1 MPEQVTISSVT
12 ANTPVDIFYC
22 NSMSAS
28 CVYVAT
34 VAVFPFTFTV
44 PSPVADQDFVIK
56 IEDSQS
62 CVDGITIPISPSPTP
77 SITPTITLTPTV
89 SPTQTLTPTPTLTP
103 TSSVAA
109 TVTPTP
115 TLTAT
120 PTSTPNV
127 VCQYWSGY
135 IRNTSSAACADTPS
149 AVCLFTY
156 IAAAYTVPVIGA
168 VVYSTNYLGTL
179 YNPFDGQNKWT
190 LMAFAGISYAVQID
204 SSGVIQSF
212 VSC

>member
-12 ANTPVDIFYC
+12 ANTPVDIYYC

-44 PSPVADQDFVIK
+44 PSPAADQDFVVK

-62 CVDGITIPISPSPTP
+62 CVDGITIPISPTPTP
-77 SITPTITLTPTV
+77 SLTATNTPTPTV
-89 SPTQTLTPTPTLTP
+89 TPTLTLTPTPTLTP

-120 PTSTPNV
+120 PTTTPNV
-127 VCQYWSGY
+127 VCQNWSGK
-135 IRNTSSAACADTPS
+135 IRDTSSAACNDLPS
-149 AVCLFTY
+149 VVCLYTY
-156 IAAAYTVPVIGA
+156 IAAANYTPVLGA
-168 VVYSTNYLGTL
+168 IVYQTNYLGTL
-179 YNPFDGQNKWT
+179 YNPLDGQNKWT
-190 LMAFAGISYAVQID
+190 LMVFAGITYSVQIN
-204 SSGVIQSF
+204 STGAIVAF
-212 VSC
+212 FAC